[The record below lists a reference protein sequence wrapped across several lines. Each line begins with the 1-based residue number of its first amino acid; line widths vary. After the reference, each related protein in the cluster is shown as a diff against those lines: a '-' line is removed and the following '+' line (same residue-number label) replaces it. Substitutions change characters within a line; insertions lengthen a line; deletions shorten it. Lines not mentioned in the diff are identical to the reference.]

1 MYPLFLYIGIPATGV
16 LFLLFHLIRKKKTVF
31 DGGTRAANAQFTKEL
46 PEYRSRQALTR
57 LLAVL
62 MELFLIA
69 GIISALVLCARPYKT
84 ETVTSG
90 TRKRDI
96 FLCMDVSYSIYALNY
111 DLVEN
116 LKEVVGGLRGDRF
129 GICIF
134 NTSTVLYVPMTDD
147 YDFVTTKLDD
157 IKEYFRL
164 QADYMEY
171 VDEWGYINVPES
183 DYDTWEELREKLD
196 YYDAGTLIQN
206 YQKGSSLIGEGLVS
220 CLYSFPSLDDEDR
233 TRVIIMATD
242 NAEEAQAKP
251 LVELDEAARLC
262 KKNKVTVFGIFPD
275 RETFS
280 LVNDQDYETERN
292 EMKKD
297 IELTGGKFYEQSKSL
312 TVSDI
317 VADIQEQEAMEVDE
331 ITTTRTV
338 DQPKAAAIVLLIS
351 VLGALLTGLLLR
363 R

>member
-1 MYPLFLYIGIPATGV
+1 
-16 LFLLFHLIRKKKTVF
+16 
-31 DGGTRAANAQFTKEL
+31 
-46 PEYRSRQALTR
+46 
-57 LLAVL
+57 
-62 MELFLIA
+62 
-69 GIISALVLCARPYKT
+69 
-84 ETVTSG
+84 
-90 TRKRDI
+90 
-96 FLCMDVSYSIYALNY
+96 
-111 DLVEN
+111 
-116 LKEVVGGLRGDRF
+116 
-129 GICIF
+129 
-134 NTSTVLYVPMTDD
+134 MTDD

-183 DYDTWEELREKLD
+183 DYDTWEDLREKLD